1 LTLSFF
7 PYLAMAS
14 FEHLPRE
21 LLELVF
27 APLSGFA
34 PALEFVCRAW
44 RAFARAD
51 REPRPKVLSLAG
63 IAGLGLLPLLV
74 WAHESRPAG
83 FGWQVAARILIAAAA
98 RGHEPVVR
106 YLLDSTERFEG
117 QGSGWPPL
125 NEALVHAARGGHT
138 AAAAL
143 LAQQGASNH
152 GEAFVGAAEGGHE
165 DLMRLV
171 QSWRGGRWPPT
182 AYNEAMICAAGHG
195 SEACMRLAKE
205 WGATYFGMAA
215 DRAAESGHDELARLA
230 GRWLAERCAEVGWYG
245 EVDLYGEDS
254 EIGDTQ
260 GAEKAWDDRSDGDES
275 AEDDEGGGTGSARP
289 LGE

>member
-117 QGSGWPPL
+117 QGSGWPP
-125 NEALVHAARGGHT
+125 
-138 AAAAL
+138 
-143 LAQQGASNH
+143 
-152 GEAFVGAAEGGHE
+152 
-165 DLMRLV
+165 
-171 QSWRGGRWPPT
+171 T